1 MSQRHKMT
9 VTSAFFKAG
18 ASSAIG
24 LRSGGDGMWDL
35 YSRVCSWAPMS
46 KLNESDWV

>member
-1 MSQRHKMT
+1 MSQKGKMT

-18 ASSAIG
+18 ESRAIG
-24 LRSGGDGMWDL
+24 LHSGGDGMWDL
-35 YSRVCSWAPMS
+35 YSCVCSRTPMS